1 MSAQLTGADLLR
13 VSVVLRACADQ
24 LAVLGHIMPDTY
36 RSRPEAE
43 MVVEG
48 DIGVVMEQQRAAEHH
63 LKTAR
68 GGQAEGADLSEAV
81 QELHRSHRELNRTLE
96 ESPLSRD
103 NLAKL
108 QRDRQFVAQVIMD
121 VLAELQ
127 KKGTFHS
134 LQQAVEEEKKRKA
147 HLQDIIIRE
156 EEGRLKTKALQRQL
170 VDVQKEKTQELQRR
184 EESTAHLK
192 DQLQELKERTSL
204 KKKYVK
210 SSAELLVYEGRKLY
224 TQKENEMED
233 EIRLL
238 QEKLDEETRVHTE
251 MVSFLK
257 DNQTSLGEKLEYW
270 MERYEKDTEDKQ
282 QELNTLK
289 INKTNNLAQLQD
301 LAKKYRETEQV
312 IIEDRLEKENLRKQL
327 EKDQLERDAAT
338 KIQSWWRGSLVRKGL
353 GAYKKSKKPKTKES
367 KKGKGKGKKK

>member
-13 VSVVLRACADQ
+13 VSTVLQACADQ

-43 MVVEG
+43 MRVEV
-48 DIGVVMEQQRAAEHH
+48 DIGVVMEQQKAAEHH
-63 LKTAR
+63 LKAAR
-68 GGQAEGADLSEAV
+68 GQAETADLSEAV
-81 QELHRSHRELNRTLE
+81 QELHRSQRELNRTLE
-96 ESPLSRD
+96 ESPLSQD

-127 KKGTFHS
+127 EKGTFHS
-134 LQQAVEEEKKRKA
+134 LLQAAEEEKKRKA
-147 HLQDIIIRE
+147 RLQDIIIRE
-156 EEGRLKTKALQRQL
+156 EEGRLRTKALQRQL
-170 VDVQKEKTQELQRR
+170 VDIQKEKTQELQRR
-184 EESTAHLK
+184 EEWTAHLK

-210 SSAELLVYEGRKLY
+210 SSAELLVYEGQKLY

-238 QEKLDEETRVHTE
+238 KEKLDEETRVHME

-301 LAKKYRETEQV
+301 LAKKYREREQV

-327 EKDQLERDAAT
+327 EKDLLERDAAT

-353 GAYKKSKKPKTKES
+353 GAYKKSKKPKTKEG
-367 KKGKGKGKKK
+367 KKGKAKGKKK

>member
-13 VSVVLRACADQ
+13 VSTVLQACADQ

-36 RSRPEAE
+36 RSRQEAE
-43 MVVEG
+43 KVVEV
-48 DIGVVMEQQRAAEHH
+48 DISVVMEQQRAAEHQ

-68 GGQAEGADLSEAV
+68 EGQADLSEAV
-81 QELHRSHRELNRTLE
+81 QELHRSHRELKRTLE
-96 ESPLSRD
+96 ESPLSQD

-108 QRDRQFVAQVIMD
+108 RRDRQFVAQVIMD

-127 KKGTFHS
+127 EKGTFHS
-134 LQQAVEEEKKRKA
+134 LLQAAEEEKKRKA

-156 EEGRLKTKALQRQL
+156 EEGRLRAKALQRQL

-184 EESTAHLK
+184 EELTAHLK

-204 KKKYVK
+204 RKKYVK
-210 SSAELLVYEGRKLY
+210 SSAELLVYEGQKLY

-238 QEKLDEETRVHTE
+238 KEKLDEETRVHME

-257 DNQTSLGEKLEYW
+257 DNQTRLGGKLEYW

-301 LAKKYRETEQV
+301 LAKKYREREQV

-327 EKDQLERDAAT
+327 EKDRLERDAAT

-353 GAYKKSKKPKTKES
+353 GAYKKSKKSKTKEG
-367 KKGKGKGKKK
+367 KKGKGKGKKKK